1 VATRDGVCAIARA
14 LLFRTRIEGDKG
26 PCIPATPALSDHSSL
41 PMNLFPAM
49 DERPTWHG
57 AVVSPRGQWIMVK
70 AGYESHHLIA
80 TSNVTRISIADVKRM
95 DERCTMCNLV
105 IQTAQSIGTG
115 RRGLESVD
123 HYDITVNMPLDEARA
138 IVTTLFRGPQ

>member
-1 VATRDGVCAIARA
+1 
-14 LLFRTRIEGDKG
+14 
-26 PCIPATPALSDHSSL
+26 
-41 PMNLFPAM
+41 
-49 DERPTWHG
+49 
-57 AVVSPRGQWIMVK
+57 MVK
-70 AGYESHHLIA
+70 AGFESHHLIA
-80 TSNVTRISIADVKRM
+80 TSNVARISIADVKRM